1 MSTEIRH
8 LTATPGINHTE
19 SKTYWISCLFNPQIP
34 ICLSI
39 VLLLRIFLTFLALT
53 ATYWLALKF
62 KRWLGGYTGD
72 CLGATQQ
79 VSEIAFYL
87 GLLALWP

>member
-1 MSTEIRH
+1 MATEQFI
-8 LTATPGINHTE
+8 LGFTLFLSGVLAALAT
-19 SKTYWISCLFNPQIP
+19 F
-34 ICLSI
+34 
-39 VLLLRIFLTFLALT
+39 
-53 ATYWLALKF
+53 WLAGKF

-87 GLLALWP
+87 GVLASWE

>member
-1 MSTEIRH
+1 MSTAPYDYD
-8 LTATPGINHTE
+8 L
-19 SKTYWISCLFNPQIP
+19 
-34 ICLSI
+34 I
-39 VLLLRIFLTFLALT
+39 VLGGGSAGCVLAALATF
-53 ATYWLALKF
+53 WLASKF

-87 GLLALWP
+87 GLLAHWGR